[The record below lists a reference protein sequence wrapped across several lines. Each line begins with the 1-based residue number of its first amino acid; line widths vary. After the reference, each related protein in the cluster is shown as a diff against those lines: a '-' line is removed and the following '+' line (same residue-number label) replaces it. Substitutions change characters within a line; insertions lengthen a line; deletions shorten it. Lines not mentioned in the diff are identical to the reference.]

1 MSNLISTPIS
11 PDLRIA
17 PVGVGCSELV
27 RLLGAQEG
35 EFSAA
40 DVALFLISAKTGATS
55 EDQSAWSVAREL
67 YVPSLVVITDLI
79 GAELDF
85 DDMSGIVGKQL
96 DPVVT
101 PYLVLHSDD
110 GEPAALIDLD
120 TLAISEISNGEVVIR
135 DSESEHKVLVFEFRK
150 EYLEAIDAAGDGAFE
165 QGLIY
170 PALPYVA
177 ESGLGLN
184 QIAKYVNLLPVRG

>member
-11 PDLRIA
+11 PGLRLA
-17 PVGVGCSELV
+17 LFGARATELAHVLGTAESELE
-27 RLLGAQEG
+27 GAD
-35 EFSAA
+35 A
-40 DVALFLISAKTGATS
+40 ALFLISAKNGATRG
-55 EDQSAWSVAREL
+55 DQESWNLAREL
-67 YVPSLVVITDLI
+67 YVPSIVVITDLI

-85 DDMSGIVGKQL
+85 DDMSAIVGKQL

-101 PYLVLHSDD
+101 PYLVLHSDE

-120 TLAISEISNGEVVIR
+120 TLSISEVSNGEVVIR

-150 EYLEAIDAAGDGAFE
+150 EFFEAIDAGGEGAFE

-170 PALPYVA
+170 PALPYVP
-177 ESGLGLN
+177 ESGLGLFE
-184 QIAKYVNLLPVRG
+184 IAKYLNLLPSRS